1 MQSKESREMYLE
13 VILKLSEKNDVVRS
27 IDIANE
33 LNYSKPSVSR
43 AMGVLKKEGYITQL
57 PYGDIKLT
65 PIGLEK
71 AKRIY
76 KLHNS
81 ITDFLVKTLKID
93 KFIAENDACRIEHVI
108 SQETADAIEQF
119 LKRNKQY

>member
-33 LNYSKPSVSR
+33 LNYSKPSISR
-43 AMGVLKKEGYITQL
+43 AMKVLKQEGYITQL

-65 PIGLEK
+65 QKGLEK
-71 AKRIY
+71 AKKIY
-76 KLHNS
+76 NIHNL

-93 KFIAENDACRIEHVI
+93 KITAEKDACRIEHVI
-108 SQETADAIEQF
+108 SQETVDAIEQY
-119 LKRNKQY
+119 LIDN